1 MASSTDDM
9 TDSEPDARIDPQ
21 AGDPLPPPIP
31 PSTPGHPPLR
41 RATYNKEWLGVAEGL
56 SRYLGVSVG
65 VVRLAFVV
73 TTFLGGLGI
82 VVYLLAAALI
92 PKDGEANALGDRIAG
107 GRSEVL
113 LVLIGALALTVVGI
127 MNGGDSDLAFAGVLI
142 IGGLALWAHSTGR
155 LTASTFALPPEAGAP
170 LSDAPPSMY
179 APWTAAPPLP
189 VPVRVKKSARL
200 GLATLAASVVT
211 MIVLAP
217 WSSPWRVVSI
227 GFAILALGLVAGWIL
242 RKRVWFLIL
251 PLLALVP
258 VLPAA
263 AFYSRSGVPL
273 NAGTGELNLTT
284 ADLSGRITSRRL
296 SAGHITFDLSTL
308 AESRSVNVAVGA
320 GQIDIVVPQTA
331 RVVVRARTG
340 AGNLDVFGTE
350 TAGIGVEV
358 DRTIEVNETALTIV
372 IDAKVGM
379 GRVAVRRAGAKA

>member
-1 MASSTDDM
+1 M
-9 TDSEPDARIDPQ
+9 TDSQPDAPIDPP
-21 AGDPLPPPIP
+21 AGDPLPPPTP
-31 PSTPGHPPLR
+31 PAAPIRLLR

-65 VVRLAFVV
+65 VVRLAFVL
-73 TTFLGGLGI
+73 TTFLGGIGI
-82 VVYLLAAALI
+82 VVYLLAAVLI
-92 PKDGEANALGDRIAG
+92 PKDGEANALGDRLTG

-127 MNGGDSDLAFAGVLI
+127 LNGGDSDLAFAGVLM

-155 LTASTFALPPEAGAP
+155 LTASTFARPPDGPDTLGGAP
-170 LSDAPPSMY
+170 TSMY

-189 VPVRVKKSARL
+189 TPVKPRKSPQLAL
-200 GLATLAASVVT
+200 ITLAVATLV

-227 GFAILALGLVAGWIL
+227 GFAILAIGFLVGWIL
-242 RKRVWFLIL
+242 RKRVWFLLL
-251 PLLALVP
+251 PLLALTP

-263 AFYSRSGVPL
+263 AFYSHSGVPL

-284 ADLSGRITSRRL
+284 ADLKGATTSRRL

-308 AESRSVNVAVGA
+308 AESRSLTVAVGA
-320 GQIDIVVPQTA
+320 GQIDIIVPQSA

-340 AGNLDVFGTE
+340 AGNIEVFGTE
-350 TAGIGVEV
+350 TGGIGVEV
-358 DRTIEVNETALTIV
+358 DRTIDVNETALTIV

-379 GRVAVRRAGAKA
+379 GRVAVRRTGATA